1 MTDTTCP
8 SCDAPAPAR
17 ARRCAR
23 CGYRFVE
30 DGAGERTHPR
40 PTGRHLAVALGVAA
54 LVAVSVAGAA
64 LMGGGGEDDNAA
76 AGEAAPPAHL
86 DILSAHPL
94 ATRAA
99 ERLLKQRYIGVRNDE
114 SASVRCSGRVP
125 KPAHSVR
132 RCIVHYPG
140 GVERRVVLLTSA
152 NGSEVLSKP

>member
-8 SCDAPAPAR
+8 SCEAPAPAR

-30 DGAGERTHPR
+30 DGEGGRSHPR
-40 PTGRHLAVALGVAA
+40 PAGRHVAVALCVAA

-64 LMGGGGEDDNAA
+64 VIGGGDDDNTA
-76 AGEAAPPAHL
+76 AGDAAPQAHL
-86 DILSAHPL
+86 DVLSAQPL

-132 RCIVHYPG
+132 RCVVHYPG

-152 NGSEVLSKP
+152 NGAEVLSKP